1 MAILYVAS
9 VMQASGSLKSGQT
22 ISSGS
27 TNDNDEYKT
36 PLASVAASKS
46 VAGSSQFK
54 SVASFGT
61 TQQQIFSDIGYFRG
75 VLVALKHIRKEHI
88 QLSRNVLLEFNEVRH
103 IRSCDGKNYSQVTEF
118 TLLKV
123 VAESHSSLKCIV

>member
-1 MAILYVAS
+1 LVGGLGPLNPALVLH
-9 VMQASGSLKSGQT
+9 MQASGSLKSGGQT

-27 TNDNDEYKT
+27 ANEDEEYNA
-36 PLASVAASKS
+36 PLTSVMGGAKS

-61 TQQQIFSDIGYFRG
+61 AQQQIFSDIGYFRG

-88 QLSRNVLLEFNEVRH
+88 QLSRQVMLEFNEVGMH
-103 IRSCDGKNYSQVTEF
+103 EQSYW
-118 TLLKV
+118 LLD
-123 VAESHSSLKCIV
+123 